1 MTRPLW
7 KQQEVALRE
16 AELLRVAR
24 KLLLEQGL
32 QELTMDRLAAAT
44 PYSKGTIYHHFTSRE
59 DVLAALCIEIS
70 ELRLRTFERAAL
82 FKAAVASARWR
93 CKRATASSSGL
104 HRDLWQ
110 AEELITQSRFQAK
123 LSPERRA
130 ALDSVEERKFGVYHG
145 IIRDGIASG
154 DLVPPDNLTSQQILI
169 GLMAM
174 ARGLYNIW
182 GSDSLLR
189 TGIEDPSDL
198 HVKLMG
204 AVYDGLG
211 WRPFSDDWDY
221 DHTVSR
227 VWTEIF
233 PEEHA
238 RILAGGTAA
247 RAM

>member
-24 KLLLEQGL
+24 KLLLEHGL

-82 FKAAVASARWR
+82 FKGRSRERAVAVQKGHSIVFR
-93 CKRATASSSGL
+93 L

-110 AEELITQSRFQAK
+110 AEELITQSRFQSK

-130 ALDSVEERKFGVYHG
+130 AFDSVEERKFGVYHG

-174 ARGLYNIW
+174 SRGLYHIW

-189 TGIEDPSDL
+189 AGIDDPSDL

-221 DHTVSR
+221 DDTVRR

-238 RILAGGTAA
+238 RILAGGIA
-247 RAM
+247 RAV